1 MKIGNVIKEVRSEK
15 KVSQGELAKNCDV
28 TQSYLSQIENDIRM
42 PSNDLLT
49 QISKNLNVP
58 VSVLYYLAIEEADV
72 PKDNLQA
79 YQQLSSTIKSLV
91 KSVYF

>member
-15 KVSQGELAKNCDV
+15 KISQGELAKNCDV
-28 TQSYLSQIENDIRM
+28 TQSYLSQIENDIKM
-42 PSNDLLT
+42 PSNDLLV
-49 QISKNLNVP
+49 QIGKNLNVP
-58 VSVLYYLAIEEADV
+58 VSVLYYLAIEETDV

>member
-15 KVSQGELAKNCDV
+15 KISQGELAQYCDV
-28 TQSYLSQIENDIRM
+28 TQSYLSQVENDIKI
-42 PSNDLLT
+42 PSNALVS
-49 QISKNLNVP
+49 QISTKLNVP
-58 VSVLYYLAIEEADV
+58 VSVLYYLAIEEGDV

-91 KSVYF
+91 KSVYL